1 MTMVSTEKFSWLAR
15 PPMMGMDTVAM
26 PEEDGIRKDRTM

>member
-1 MTMVSTEKFSWLAR
+1 MVSTEKFSWLAR
-15 PPMMGMDTVAM
+15 PSAMGMDTVAM